1 LECSDCFSYGN
12 ENDDQSSYDS
22 EYDYPR
28 ECNWE
33 IECRE
38 REEAAQAEAA
48 EQQRWEENTR
58 NSDGETWDEE
68 AIADEAEHRREVAQM
83 KHDGDHPDVQ
93 QLEDI
98 DIEVM
103 EPKERFTASSAAGG
117 GMLSAQKKAAAGAA
131 AKAAKARITK
141 QEQKK
146 QQRKFVPVQVS
157 INTNHG
163 NEVTATLTANK
174 LEINL
179 SKKNLQGA
187 SREAVKR
194 HNQKWNRVNALA
206 KQSGARGTK
215 IATLPDPRPWYN
227 NSTCYGYESD

>member
-1 LECSDCFSYGN
+1 MS
-12 ENDDQSSYDS
+12 
-22 EYDYPR
+22 
-28 ECNWE
+28 
-33 IECRE
+33 IEA
-38 REEAAQAEAA
+38 EEA
-48 EQQRWEENTR
+48 
-58 NSDGETWDEE
+58 EE
-68 AIADEAEHRREVAQM
+68 AEEEEEEEEEPTYD
-83 KHDGDHPDVQ
+83 D
-93 QLEDI
+93 DI
-98 DIEVM
+98 PSV
-103 EPKERFTASSAAGG
+103 EPKERHASSSAFTATTNVI
-117 GMLSAQKKAAAGAA
+117 SAQKKAAAGAA

-163 NEVTATLTANK
+163 NEVTATLTASK
-174 LEINL
+174 VEINL
-179 SKKNLQGA
+179 PKKNLQGA

-194 HNQKWNRVNALA
+194 HNQKWIRVNALA